1 MTAGD
6 PPPEIPP
13 PGWPQRPEREP
24 EGPQPVI
31 VPSVPAHAVPW
42 PDDPV
47 AQLRADR
54 RLLLTGTLD
63 QSAGDRL
70 CAELMLA
77 DGRSADTIE
86 LIINSPGGAPEALPA
101 VLDVIALL
109 RAPLRTRCI
118 GSASGTAA
126 VLLASGTAR
135 RAATPL
141 ATIGLRLRDGHTING
156 RVDDIRRDADRIA
169 QLWQQIADH
178 VADVTALPPGEAA
191 AALRDGQLLS
201 ATDARAAGL
210 IDVIEGD

>member
-24 EGPQPVI
+24 EGPRPVI

-42 PDDPV
+42 SDDPLV
-47 AQLRADR
+47 QLRGDR
-54 RLLLTGTLD
+54 RLMLTGTLD
-63 QSAGDRL
+63 QETADRL

-77 DGRSADTIE
+77 DGRSTDGIE
-86 LIINSPGGAPEALPA
+86 LIINSPGGPSEVLPA
-101 VLDVIALL
+101 LVDVIALL

-118 GSASGTAA
+118 GSATGTAA
-126 VLLASGTAR
+126 IVLASGTAG
-135 RAATPL
+135 RAATPRS
-141 ATIGLRLRDGHTING
+141 TIGLRLRDRHTING

-169 QLWQQIADH
+169 RLWQQIADH
-178 VADVTALPPGEAA
+178 VADVSALPPDQAA
-191 AALRDGQLLS
+191 AALRDGELLS

-210 IDVIEGD
+210 IDVIEGG